1 MCTRISAIRRLLNL
15 FIERLVADEDF
26 ALRVAIADVLTE
38 ENVDTVRV
46 LDLYP
51 EYDHPPLAIHDRD
64 RDLQLLTAWLRG
76 PIGRR
81 Q

>member
-15 FIERLVADEDF
+15 FTERLVADEDF

-38 ENVDTVRV
+38 EHVDTVRV

-51 EYDHPPLAIHDRD
+51 EYDHPPLAIHDRE
-64 RDLQLLTAWLRG
+64 
-76 PIGRR
+76 P
-81 Q
+81 